1 MARLFA
7 KVLFVSLR
15 ATVTFN
21 ALFVCL
27 IYPAHPMAL
36 ILSLDTSTTVCS
48 VALHQNGTL
57 LGCYELFTERT
68 SAAMLTTLISNVI
81 SQTGHELAQVDAFAV
96 AKGPGSYTGL
106 RIGTSTA
113 KGLCFALDKPL
124 IAINTLTAMAEQIRA
139 YFPAG
144 HLLCPMI
151 DARRMEVYGAI
162 YATDSQEIQPTAA
175 HIIDEQS
182 FSNWLDRGPVVFF
195 GDGADKCRPVV
206 GQHPNAIFPEA
217 PVVPT
222 ARTVGQLATLAF
234 AAGQFENVAQFEPF
248 YLKNFMP
255 TQARKAVQ

>member
-1 MARLFA
+1 
-7 KVLFVSLR
+7 
-15 ATVTFN
+15 
-21 ALFVCL
+21 
-27 IYPAHPMAL
+27 MAL

-68 SAAMLTTLISNVI
+68 SAAMLTTLINNVVG
-81 SQTGHELAQVDAFAV
+81 QTGHELAQVDAVAV

-106 RIGTSTA
+106 RIGASTA

-124 IAINTLTAMAEQIRA
+124 IAINTLTAMAEQIRT

-151 DARRMEVYGAI
+151 DARRMEVYCSL
-162 YATDSQEIQPTAA
+162 YATDGREVQPTAA

-182 FSNWLDRGPVVFF
+182 FTVWLNQQPVVFF

-206 GQHPNAIFPEA
+206 GQHPNAIFPDI
-217 PVVPT
+217 PVMPS
-222 ARTVGQLATLAF
+222 ARTVGRLATLAF
-234 AAGQFENVAQFEPF
+234 AAGQFENTAAFEPF
-248 YLKNFMP
+248 YLKNFMT
-255 TQARKAVQ
+255 TQPRKAV